1 MEFLTKSTIGIL
13 FTTIGFSQ
21 TGEIKG
27 FVHDSTNS
35 LPIQYASVSVVRISD
50 EKIETGRITDKFGH
64 YSIQNIPEGGYR
76 LVIEFIGYKPFMSS
90 DFFLQDGDELDMD
103 TVSLDLTVLAGSEI
117 DVRAERSL
125 QKVEVDKKIYNIEQ
139 LKTTAGGTCCDVMKK
154 IPSLDVGLDGTISLR
169 GTSNVT
175 ILIDEKRAGMLGGER
190 KTNAVAIPIPAS
202 MIDRIEIITSPSA
215 KYDPDGMSGIVN
227 IILKDEKLEGYNSE
241 VSLNGG
247 HTGKLTTGGLVNYRW
262 NELNLYAKGNLD
274 IINMAGN
281 GTRDISLTDVNNDL
295 VYRSNE
301 TTQTN
306 AYHSINFI
314 NTGLKYS
321 ILENTKITID
331 SKFTFSS
338 KKLNDS
344 AFYDLNGFYPNKSIE
359 RDEKKNGLNQSYL
372 MAYTYQNSS
381 NAFLNAELA
390 FDIYDESLTQDIFL
404 NDVIDRT
411 VESDLSK
418 RYVIL
423 KIDHFNSRNENYVTE
438 SGYKGRF
445 LSIEKQH
452 GVVPSQYHFRY
463 GEIIH
468 ALYSTVNYNIS
479 ESFSIKPGIRFEWVF
494 SKNDSRVNDSN
505 HSQNTIPFQTGQI
518 KLDYVEWYPTFNA
531 AVTLNTFS
539 NIHFGYGKRVNRPEF
554 HALDPFPKH
563 FFYSSIDTVGNP
575 ELNPE
580 FTHAFE
586 IGYAALKSKY
596 KFNSSIYYHKIT
608 DLILWDEGL
617 VSDSLSLYTYENYG
631 NGSLVGTEINVKA
644 SPVTNWEMS
653 VSVNPF
659 RYDVY
664 TDNNDHEFYQGIV
677 CRVVNTI
684 DFKRIGKIELNGAY
698 HSPHSLSNGSIWPNG
713 KTNLDLAFQKAFF
726 SEKLILTVKVTD
738 ALNKDHYERSIR
750 EFDHR
755 LNIESDIDTF
765 RKQDEP
771 TIYLA
776 IQYKFGNI

>member
-1 MEFLTKSTIGIL
+1 MEFLTKSIIGIL

-35 LPIQYASVSVVRISD
+35 LPIQYASVSVVQISD

-154 IPSLDVGLDGTISLR
+154 IPSLDVGLDGTVSLR

-190 KTNAVAIPIPAS
+190 KTNAVAIPVPTS

-241 VSLNGG
+241 VSLNVG

-314 NTGLKYS
+314 NTGLNYS
-321 ILENTKITID
+321 ISENSQMTID

-338 KKLNDS
+338 KKLNDA
-344 AFYDLNGFYPNKSIE
+344 AFFDLNGFYPNKSIE
-359 RDEKKNGLNQSYL
+359 
-372 MAYTYQNSS
+372 
-381 NAFLNAELA
+381 
-390 FDIYDESLTQDIFL
+390 
-404 NDVIDRT
+404 
-411 VESDLSK
+411 SD
-418 RYVIL
+418 
-423 KIDHFNSRNENYVTE
+423 
-438 SGYKGRF
+438 
-445 LSIEKQH
+445 
-452 GVVPSQYHFRY
+452 
-463 GEIIH
+463 
-468 ALYSTVNYNIS
+468 
-479 ESFSIKPGIRFEWVF
+479 
-494 SKNDSRVNDSN
+494 
-505 HSQNTIPFQTGQI
+505 
-518 KLDYVEWYPTFNA
+518 
-531 AVTLNTFS
+531 
-539 NIHFGYGKRVNRPEF
+539 
-554 HALDPFPKH
+554 
-563 FFYSSIDTVGNP
+563 
-575 ELNPE
+575 
-580 FTHAFE
+580 
-586 IGYAALKSKY
+586 
-596 KFNSSIYYHKIT
+596 
-608 DLILWDEGL
+608 
-617 VSDSLSLYTYENYG
+617 
-631 NGSLVGTEINVKA
+631 
-644 SPVTNWEMS
+644 
-653 VSVNPF
+653 
-659 RYDVY
+659 
-664 TDNNDHEFYQGIV
+664 DN
-677 CRVVNTI
+677 
-684 DFKRIGKIELNGAY
+684 
-698 HSPHSLSNGSIWPNG
+698 
-713 KTNLDLAFQKAFF
+713 
-726 SEKLILTVKVTD
+726 
-738 ALNKDHYERSIR
+738 
-750 EFDHR
+750 
-755 LNIESDIDTF
+755 
-765 RKQDEP
+765 
-771 TIYLA
+771 
-776 IQYKFGNI
+776 